1 MADQNWE
8 SWGGV
13 QGPLREISLDASTT
27 ALVVVDLQY
36 LYTRQFGAGAR
47 LQELGTL
54 HTHAYMFDRIDSV
67 VVPNTARLLAA
78 ARRLGVQVIY
88 TRNAAQARDGAD
100 RAAAWRRPGKEL
112 GVNWCVEGSKEA
124 DIIVEIAPEP
134 GDVVLSKTSS
144 GAFAT
149 TGLDAMLRHMG
160 VTTVVCCGCATN
172 YCVETT
178 VRAAADLGY
187 EVVMVSDACAARTE
201 AQERM
206 AWEILDGIYC
216 RVVPTDEVLGA
227 LG

>member
-1 MADQNWE
+1 MTTENWQT
-8 SWGGV
+8 WGGA
-13 QGPLREISLDASTT
+13 QGPLRAVHLAPSTT

-36 LYTRQFGAGAR
+36 LYHRDYGVGPR
-47 LQELGTL
+47 LKELGTFD
-54 HTHAYMFDRIDSV
+54 THAYMFDRLDDT
-67 VVPNTARLLAA
+67 VVPNTQRLLERFRPSGAH
-78 ARRLGVQVIY
+78 IFY
-88 TRNAAQARDGAD
+88 TRNAAIARGGAD
-100 RAAAWRRPGKEL
+100 WAPSWRRPGKEL
-112 GVNWCVEGSKEA
+112 GVNWCLEGSREA
-124 DIIVEIAPEP
+124 DIFDELKPEP

-149 TGLDAMLRHMG
+149 TAIDAMLRHMG

-178 VRAAADLGY
+178 VRGAADHGY

-216 RVVPTDEVLGA
+216 RVLTTDEVLAA
-227 LG
+227 LE